1 MKEEIKKQY
10 KVIGIKKETP
20 SVKTMQFVVDGGNPS
35 FIPGQFININFPEF
49 GEEGKSYSISSSTD
63 DKCISITVRAIGEF
77 SNKLSNLKIGDEVT
91 ASLPYGYFYT
101 ENSDRKLIMIAG
113 GIGVAPFR
121 SMIIDSLNNS
131 KREIELHYSNQMH
144 EEIIFR
150 QELDDLS
157 KVNSNLSVKYYL
169 TRQSKNNFINRRID
183 ISDIPKSNDY
193 DYLICGSIA
202 FVRDFWRLI
211 IKSGIEEINVY
222 TESFF

>member
-10 KVIGIKKETP
+10 KVVGIEKETP
-20 SVKTMQFVVDGGNPS
+20 TVTTIKFSNNDNVVY
-35 FIPGQFININFPEF
+35 IPGQFINIYFPEF
-49 GEEGKSYSISSSTD
+49 GEEGKSYSISSSPNYKAIT
-63 DKCISITVRAIGEF
+63 ITVKTIGEF
-77 SNKLSNLKIGDEVT
+77 SNRLSNLKIGDEVT

-113 GIGVAPFR
+113 GIGIAPFR

-131 KREIELHYSNQMH
+131 KREIELHYSSQSY

-150 QELDDLS
+150 NEFDNLS
-157 KVNSNLSVKYYL
+157 KSNSNFSVKYYL
-169 TRQSKNNFINRRID
+169 TRQSKNDFINRRIE
-183 ISDIPKSNDY
+183 ISDIPKSNDN

-211 IKSGIEEINVY
+211 TKSGIEEINVY